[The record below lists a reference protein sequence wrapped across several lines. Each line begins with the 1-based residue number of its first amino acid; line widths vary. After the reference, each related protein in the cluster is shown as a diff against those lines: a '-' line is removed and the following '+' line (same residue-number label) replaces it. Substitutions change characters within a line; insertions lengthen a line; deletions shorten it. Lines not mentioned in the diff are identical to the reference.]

1 MNTPSPYKISANLDE
16 LYPKGDYEMS
26 TMVPIICAIKPM
38 MVMVLGAI
46 VVGVNL
52 TTRSANGDH
61 RYW

>member
-1 MNTPSPYKISANLDE
+1 
-16 LYPKGDYEMS
+16 
-26 TMVPIICAIKPM
+26 MVPIICAIKPM

-52 TTRSANGDH
+52 TTKSANGDH